1 MSTIQA
7 DLKSKIK
14 TALDNAESY
23 NLTEGI
29 TPEQGK
35 EKIATELADCITTWL
50 KALKIVL
57 PQGAVQVQGSSTSQT
72 NIAPLNIPLSTL
84 Q

>member
-7 DLKSKIK
+7 NLKSKIK

-23 NLTEGI
+23 NLTQGI

-35 EKIATELADCITTWL
+35 DKIATELAECITTWL
-50 KALKIVL
+50 KTLKIIL
-57 PQGAVQVQGSSTSQT
+57 PQGAIQVQGSNTSQT
-72 NIAPLNIPLSTL
+72 NTAPLNIPLSTL